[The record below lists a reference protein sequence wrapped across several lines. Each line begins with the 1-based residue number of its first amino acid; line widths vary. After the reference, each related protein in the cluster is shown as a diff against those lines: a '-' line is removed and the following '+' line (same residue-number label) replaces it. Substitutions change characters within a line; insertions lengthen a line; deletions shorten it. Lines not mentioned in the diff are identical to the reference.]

1 MTAETGMATDT
12 EDNPDDV
19 KMSLLEHLIELRTR
33 LIWSIVAFFIAFG
46 VCFYF
51 ANPIF
56 DILVQPLSDIWKG
69 QAGRQLIYT
78 ALQEKFFANIKVA
91 MFGGFILAF
100 PVIAY
105 QIWRFIAPGLYK
117 HEKGAFLPFL
127 IAAPFMFA
135 LGGTFVYFVLIPNA
149 FRFFTSFEEV
159 AHDGALAI
167 TAEPK
172 VSEYLGLIMQLI
184 LGFGIAFELPVVLTL
199 LVRAEILEVVTLSR
213 ARRYAYLLVFIVAA
227 ILTPPD
233 PASMMAMAIPLVA
246 LFEVSIVLG
255 KLIEAG
261 RARRRAAEE
270 AAERKARETA
280 VVP

>member
-1 MTAETGMATDT
+1 MTAEA
-12 EDNPDDV
+12 EDNPDDA
-19 KMSLLEHLIELRTR
+19 KMSLLEHLIELRSR

-46 VCFYF
+46 VSFYF

-56 DILVQPLSDIWKG
+56 DFLVQPLAEIWKG
-69 QAGRQLIYT
+69 QEGRQLIYT

-105 QIWRFIAPGLYK
+105 QMWRFVAPGLYK
-117 HEKGAFLPFL
+117 QEKSAFLPFL
-127 IAAPFMFA
+127 FAAPIMFI
-135 LGGTFVYFVLIPNA
+135 LGATFVYYALIPNA
-149 FRFFTSFEEV
+149 FRFFASFEEV

-184 LGFGIAFELPVVLTL
+184 LGFGVAFELPVILTL
-199 LVRAEILEVVTLSR
+199 LVRAEMLETATLLR
-213 ARRYAYLLVFIVAA
+213 VRRYAYLGVFIVAA

-233 PASMMAMAIPLVA
+233 ALSMLAMAIPLVA
-246 LFEVSIVLG
+246 LFEASIVIG
-255 KLIEAG
+255 RLIERS

-270 AAERKARETA
+270 AAEKEARSSA